1 MKNTAR
7 WKYQKMNDETHVLGN
22 QEEQKRIKKLLEQ
35 AGRDK
40 VIDSVVRGKE
50 ETPESAVKPD
60 LSITSEGDVWRI
72 FGVEYR
78 GGVHTV
84 DLVKSLLDGPTTQ
97 DEWARY
103 SDRRMEIGTY
113 HVGDMPLYH
122 SLFTALYRQRDK
134 PEAEEAREFIEKQMF
149 DNWLMTLTR
158 IRYYPKGKDKII
170 HNYGTRRRY
179 EIRQDIT
186 GKNKEL
192 ENETFGVLNAIL
204 GTNFQNAKEIKE
216 VYNWICGRDV
226 EFRKVMNSMSLGIDD
241 RVVGFSNNAPVRPC
255 YIDCQRLVD
264 STNEPALLVRIVGWG
279 K

>member
-134 PEAEEAREFIEKQMF
+134 PEAEEARAFIEKQMS

-158 IRYYPKGKDKII
+158 IRYYLEDNKDKII
-170 HNYGTRRRY
+170 HNYGTRKRY
-179 EIRQDIT
+179 EIRENIDQ
-186 GKNKEL
+186 KNKRV
-192 ENETFGVLNAIL
+192 ENETFASLDAIL
-204 GTNFQNAKEIKE
+204 GTKNAQEIKE
-216 VYNWICGRDV
+216 VYNWICKREV
-226 EFRKVMNSMSLGIDD
+226 EFKKVMNSKSLGIDD
-241 RVVGFSNNAPVRPC
+241 RVVGFSNNNASALPC
-255 YIDCQRLVD
+255 YIDCQRFVD